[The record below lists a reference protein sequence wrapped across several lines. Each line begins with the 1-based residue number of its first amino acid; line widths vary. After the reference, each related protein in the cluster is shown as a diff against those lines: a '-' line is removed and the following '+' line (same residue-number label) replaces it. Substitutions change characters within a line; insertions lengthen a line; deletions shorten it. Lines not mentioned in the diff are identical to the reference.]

1 MAKKN
6 KNKKKKGYTVGIGGN
21 LYDDEYVTTPKLEA
35 DLTKENSD
43 ESTSKFYSSIEKPLS
58 KFDKENINSDLKLGY
73 TKKGEDSSFNV
84 EGTKRGKEK
93 NIGFTFSKSFSTGGL
108 LIQGKPKLA
117 KKGWK

>member
-1 MAKKN
+1 MGT
-6 KNKKKKGYTVGIGGN
+6 KNKKKKGYTIGIGGDLSDN
-21 LYDDEYVTTPKLEA
+21 EYITKPRVKV

-43 ESTSKFYSSIEKPLS
+43 GSKSQFYSSIEKPLS

>member
-1 MAKKN
+1 MATK
-6 KNKKKKGYTVGIGGN
+6 KNKKKKGYTVGLGGN
-21 LYDDEYVTTPKLEA
+21 LYDDEYVTTPKIKA

-43 ESTSKFYSSIEKPLS
+43 GSTSQFYSSIEKPLS

-73 TKKGEDSSFNV
+73 TKEGENSSFNV
-84 EGTKRGKEK
+84 EGSKRGKEK
-93 NIGFTFSKSFSTGGL
+93 NIGFSFTKSFSSGGL